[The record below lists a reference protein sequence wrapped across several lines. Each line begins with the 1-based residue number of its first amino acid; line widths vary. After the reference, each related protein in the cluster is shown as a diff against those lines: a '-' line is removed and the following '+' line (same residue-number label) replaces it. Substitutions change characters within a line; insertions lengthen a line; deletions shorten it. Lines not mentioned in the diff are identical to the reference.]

1 MVNGFSKMGWLDSLV
16 LKKLKSFAMVDNSEL
31 VKVTSK
37 YCSNQYLRI
46 GYFVV
51 KEKTS

>member
-1 MVNGFSKMGWLDSLV
+1 MGGLYQPCFEEVEIL
-16 LKKLKSFAMVDNSEL
+16 AMVDNSEL